1 MISAMTPAL
10 TALGWTL
17 VLAIV
22 QIFLAAGLRTQETGL
37 GYNASA
43 RDSGGPPVGKVTGRL
58 MRAQANLFETLSLF
72 AAAVLIAVVAGRD
85 NRTVDLAAWTYLG
98 ARIVYVP
105 LYALGVPFVRTLV
118 FLLSVVALIAIICT
132 ILRPA

>member
-1 MISAMTPAL
+1 MTSAMTPAL

-22 QIFLAAGLRTQETGL
+22 QIFLAAALRTQETGL
-37 GYNASA
+37 PYNAGA
-43 RDSGGPPVGKVTGRL
+43 RDTEGPPVGKVTGRL
-58 MRAQANLFETLSLF
+58 MRAQANLYETLPLF
-72 AAAVLIAVVAGRD
+72 AAAVLIAFVAGRESKM
-85 NRTVDLAAWTYLG
+85 VDLAAWTYLG

-132 ILRPA
+132 ILRPV